1 MLMAYMYKALMRLIL
16 GLVALLAAAC
26 SGPAEPDAESSA
38 EPPRTIYWEQLL
50 PEGEIEEIDRL
61 YEAYFANLDAQL
73 QLQQPQSLFDAAQ
86 DGDGEEGA
94 YAGIAEGSALDFMP
108 QLGTFNVVEELD
120 GARVRIPGYVLPF
133 EYSASG
139 DVTEFL
145 LVPYFGACIHTPPPP
160 PNQIVYV
167 TAETPAPLGNQW
179 EAIWAIGVL
188 RAKNHMNDL
197 GDAAYTLEIEAWE
210 TYEG

>member
-1 MLMAYMYKALMRLIL
+1 MRLL
-16 GLVALLAAAC
+16 LSFAALFTAAC
-26 SGPAEPDAESSA
+26 SGPAGPQA
-38 EPPRTIYWEQLL
+38 EPEAEPARTIYWENLL

-61 YEAYFANLDAQL
+61 YEEYFAKLDSQL
-73 QLQQPQSLFDAAQ
+73 LMQQPQSLFDAA
-86 DGDGEEGA
+86 GEEA
-94 YAGIAEGSALDFMP
+94 AENEDPYANIPEGSALDFMP
-108 QLGTFNVVEELD
+108 QLGTFNVVEELN

-133 EYSASG
+133 EYSPSG

-167 TAETPAPLGNQW
+167 TAENPVPLGNQW

-188 RAKNHMNDL
+188 HAKNKMNDL
-197 GDAAYTLEIEAWE
+197 GDAAYTLEIEGWE

>member
-1 MLMAYMYKALMRLIL
+1 MRAFLSC
-16 GLVALLAAAC
+16 VALLVAAC
-26 SGPAEPDAESSA
+26 SGPVEPDAEPA
-38 EPPRTIYWEQLL
+38 VEPPRTIYWEELL

-61 YEAYFANLDAQL
+61 FGEYFASLDNQL
-73 QLQQPQSLFDAAQ
+73 QSQQAQSLFGVAE
-86 DGDGEEGA
+86 GEGA
-94 YAGIAEGSALDFMP
+94 YANIPEGSALDFMP

-120 GARVRIPGYVLPF
+120 GVRVRIPGYVLPF
-133 EYSASG
+133 EYSESG
-139 DVTEFL
+139 EITEFL

-160 PNQIVYV
+160 PNQLVYV

-188 RAKNHMNDL
+188 RAKRHMNEL